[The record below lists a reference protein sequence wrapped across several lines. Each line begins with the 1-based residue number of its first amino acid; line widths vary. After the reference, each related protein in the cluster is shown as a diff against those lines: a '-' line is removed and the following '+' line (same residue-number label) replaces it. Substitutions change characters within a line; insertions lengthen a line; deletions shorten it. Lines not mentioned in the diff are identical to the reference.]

1 MASNELS
8 LFATDSASTKE
19 KAPGALRT
27 ISEASELLDI
37 PQHVLR
43 FWETKFSQIKPLK
56 RNGGRRFYRPQDLEI
71 LQQIKHLL
79 YAQGYTIKGAQK
91 AIAEFAATRGK
102 DTAPVDR
109 WATPSF
115 PPAHG
120 NDNAESNPTVEIDIL
135 SEIAELLAEP
145 AEEVF
150 VAKAASLEVAA
161 VASARPAA
169 DRAALETLRAQLL
182 AAREE
187 LAGSLN
193 SAA

>member
-1 MASNELS
+1 MASHEMS
-8 LFATDSASTKE
+8 LFAAGADAKE

-91 AIAEFAATRGK
+91 AIAEFASTRGK
-102 DTAPVDR
+102 DAAPVDR
-109 WATPSF
+109 WSTPSF

-120 NDNAESNPTVEIDIL
+120 NDNAESESYSGDIL
-135 SEIAELLAEP
+135 SEIAEILSEPEEEFVTAAQPVSSLDKEALSKLRSELASMRDEL
-145 AEEVF
+145 A
-150 VAKAASLEVAA
+150 AKLI
-161 VASARPAA
+161 
-169 DRAALETLRAQLL
+169 RAA
-182 AAREE
+182 
-187 LAGSLN
+187 
-193 SAA
+193 

>member
-8 LFATDSASTKE
+8 LFATDTTNAKE
-19 KAPGALRT
+19 KSPNALRT

-43 FWETKFSQIKPLK
+43 FWETKFTQIKPLK

-91 AIAEFAATRGK
+91 AIADFAASRGK
-102 DTAPVDR
+102 DAAPIDR

-120 NDNAESNPTVEIDIL
+120 NDNDNAESFAAGEIDIL
-135 SEIAELLAEP
+135 SEIADILAEP
-145 AEEVF
+145 ESEPF
-150 VAKAASLEVAA
+150 VTQQALAAQQASLF
-161 VASARPAA
+161 
-169 DRAALETLRAQLL
+169 DKQALVDLRTEL
-182 AAREE
+182 AAMRDE
-187 LAGSLN
+187 LAGKLVRVV
-193 SAA
+193 

>member
-1 MASNELS
+1 MASTDLS
-8 LFATDSASTKE
+8 LFAEPADGSKE
-19 KAPGALRT
+19 KSPNALRT

-43 FWETKFSQIKPLK
+43 FWETKFTQIKPLK

-91 AIAEFAATRGK
+91 AIADFAASRGK
-102 DTAPVDR
+102 DAAPVDR

-120 NDNAESNPTVEIDIL
+120 NDNSAAEPAYDIL
-135 SEIAELLAEP
+135 SEIAEILAEP
-145 AEEVF
+145 EV
-150 VAKAASLEVAA
+150 VQTTAPAAIA
-161 VASARPAA
+161 PAA
-169 DRAALETLRAQLL
+169 DRAALEALRSDLATLRD
-182 AAREE
+182 E
-187 LAGSLN
+187 LANKLSV
-193 SAA
+193 A

>member
-8 LFATDSASTKE
+8 LFATESSTAKE

-43 FWETKFSQIKPLK
+43 FWETKFTQIKPLK

-91 AIAEFAATRGK
+91 AIADFVASRGK
-102 DTAPVDR
+102 DAAPVDR

-120 NDNAESNPTVEIDIL
+120 NDNAEPAEPEIDIL
-135 SEIAELLAEP
+135 SEIAGILAEP
-145 AEEVF
+145 EVPF
-150 VAKAASLEVAA
+150 TSAQP
-161 VASARPAA
+161 VASPSAI
-169 DRAALETLRAQLL
+169 DRDALVALRA
-182 AAREE
+182 E
-187 LAGSLN
+187 LASMRDELA
-193 SAA
+193 SKLTRAV

>member
-8 LFATDSASTKE
+8 LFATDTSSAKE
-19 KAPGALRT
+19 KSPNALRT

-91 AIAEFAATRGK
+91 AIADFAASRGK
-102 DTAPVDR
+102 DAAPIDR

-120 NDNAESNPTVEIDIL
+120 NDNAETFAAGEIDIL
-135 SEIAELLAEP
+135 SEIAEILAEP
-145 AEEVF
+145 D
-150 VAKAASLEVAA
+150 AAPFQSQQ
-161 VASARPAA
+161 PAA
-169 DRAALETLRAQLL
+169 TSTIDRAALQALRHEL
-182 AAREE
+182 AAMRDE
-187 LAGSLN
+187 LGVKLTHAV
-193 SAA
+193 

>member
-1 MASNELS
+1 MASNDLS
-8 LFATDSASTKE
+8 LFALDAAGAKE
-19 KAPGALRT
+19 KSPNALRT

-91 AIAEFAATRGK
+91 AIADFANSRGK
-102 DTAPVDR
+102 EGPVDR
-109 WATPSF
+109 WAINSF

-120 NDNAESNPTVEIDIL
+120 NDNAPTDDAVAAAESDIL
-135 SEIAELLAEP
+135 SEIAEILAEP
-145 AEEVF
+145 DERFANH
-150 VAKAASLEVAA
+150 AASAI
-161 VASARPAA
+161 
-169 DRAALETLRAQLL
+169 DRDAL
-182 AAREE
+182 AAIRAE
-187 LAGSLN
+187 LATARTELQ
-193 SAA
+193 AKLAR

>member
-8 LFATDSASTKE
+8 LFATDTTNAKE
-19 KAPGALRT
+19 KSPNALRT

-43 FWETKFSQIKPLK
+43 FWETKFTQIKPLK

-91 AIAEFAATRGK
+91 AIADFAASRGK
-102 DTAPVDR
+102 DAAPIDR

-120 NDNAESNPTVEIDIL
+120 NDNAESFAAGEIDIL
-135 SEIAELLAEP
+135 SEIADILAEP
-145 AEEVF
+145 ESEPF
-150 VAKAASLEVAA
+150 VTQQA
-161 VASARPAA
+161 
-169 DRAALETLRAQLL
+169 L
-182 AAREE
+182 AAQQASPFDKQALVDLRTELAAMRDE
-187 LAGSLN
+187 LAGKLVRV
-193 SAA
+193 A

>member
-8 LFATDSASTKE
+8 LFATDTTNAKE

-43 FWETKFSQIKPLK
+43 FWETKFAQIKPLK

-91 AIAEFAATRGK
+91 AIADFAATRGK

-120 NDNAESNPTVEIDIL
+120 NDNAESYSDGGIDIL

-145 AEEVF
+145 EASPF
-150 VAKAASLEVAA
+150 VAKPAAASFDREALVA
-161 VASARPAA
+161 
-169 DRAALETLRAQLL
+169 LRSELL
-182 AAREE
+182 VMRDE
-187 LAGSLN
+187 LAGKL
-193 SAA
+193 AHAG

>member
-8 LFATDSASTKE
+8 LFATDNSSAKE
-19 KAPGALRT
+19 KSPNALRT

-91 AIAEFAATRGK
+91 AIADFATTRGK
-102 DTAPVDR
+102 DAAPVDR

-120 NDNAESNPTVEIDIL
+120 NDNAEEFAAGEIDIL
-135 SEIAELLAEP
+135 SEIADILAEP
-145 AEEVF
+145 D
-150 VAKAASLEVAA
+150 AAFTPQPAA
-161 VASARPAA
+161 VTASSV
-169 DRAALETLRAQLL
+169 DRVALMALRN
-182 AAREE
+182 E
-187 LAGSLN
+187 LASMRDAL
-193 SAA
+193 ATKLTRAV